1 MGADYLSTCV
11 IIDRNYDTFI
21 ADLKSFISESEDSII
36 DKIFAEIYD
45 YDEDVSNESRERN
58 ILLNLIEAFDDLV
71 RHGRD
76 LSVLIRNGIQVVVT
90 GGFSWGDY
98 PTDSFEF
105 IMDIAI
111 IQDHMDRMAKVNV

>member
-11 IIDRNYDTFI
+11 IIDKQYDSFI
-21 ADLKSFISESEDSII
+21 ADLKSFIIESEDSII
-36 DKIFAEIYD
+36 DKIFVEIYE
-45 YDEDVSNESRERN
+45 YDEDVSNECRERN
-58 ILLNLIEAFDDLV
+58 ILLNLIEHFDDLV

-76 LSVLIRNGIQVVVT
+76 LSILFRKGIQVVVT

-98 PTDSFEF
+98 PTDSFEV

-111 IQDHMDRMAKVNV
+111 IQDYMERENG